1 MRYISFLKF
10 WYYFIVGDD
19 WTGPVEHQAR
29 WLLPAAALGIG
40 LSLRQNLVQ
49 AHVLGV
55 PTSLCSAWRDPAIS
69 RIYAR
74 LARQCHMHSPPRDV
88 VHHRFTNQIG
98 EGREECRA

>member
-19 WTGPVEHQAR
+19 WTGPVEH
-29 WLLPAAALGIG
+29 PGPVAAPRSRAGIG

-55 PTSLCSAWRDPAIS
+55 PTSLCSACRDPAIS

-88 VHHRFTNQIG
+88 VHHRFANQIG
-98 EGREECRA
+98 EARGECRA